1 MITFFIQ
8 IFLVCPSTLGAFKKF
23 VVPWVCNNVTLPKGQ
38 RCLPFLAHEDI
49 LHNPSQSP
57 HLLIYIGQLTNLY
70 ATQLTS
76 TSETPSISHR
86 NKGGVHWCVDG
97 EPLESIVG
105 TKFGTPDFD
114 VSNACS
120 SETS

>member
-1 MITFFIQ
+1 MITLFIQ
-8 IFLVCPSTLGAFKKF
+8 IFLVRTSTFNALKKF
-23 VVPWVCNNVTLPKGQ
+23 VGTWVCNNVTLPKG
-38 RCLPFLAHEDI
+38 RKCLPFLAHEDI

-57 HLLIYIGQLTNLY
+57 YLLIYIGQLTNLY

-86 NKGGVHWCVDG
+86 NKGGVHWCIDG

-114 VSNACS
+114 VSSACS